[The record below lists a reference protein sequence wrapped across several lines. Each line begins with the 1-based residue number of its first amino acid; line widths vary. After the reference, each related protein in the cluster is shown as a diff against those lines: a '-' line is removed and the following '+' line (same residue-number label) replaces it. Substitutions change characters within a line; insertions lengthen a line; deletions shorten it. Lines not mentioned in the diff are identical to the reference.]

1 MDNLWIIYGQSM
13 DNIWE
18 KCPICPSEHYA
29 RQVSEM
35 LPTAVDAS
43 ADSSEIWAAPIVT
56 ADLLTIPRHLRRSKN
71 TGEGRFAT
79 WRETTIRYVEWWCL
93 CICIYMINYIY
104 IYIYIYMYSMRSI
117 GKNLRCSQ
125 AGIFGKTP
133 KKFCAPSRWP
143 NSWPWNTHQAGPHQN
158 PVLEILAEG
167 AILRI
172 LWFHLQ
178 VINQLAAL
186 TVKKRGQFDCYW
198 NVSLS

>member
-1 MDNLWIIYGQSM
+1 MDNLWIIYGQPM

-35 LPTAVDAS
+35 LRTP
-43 ADSSEIWAAPIVT
+43 
-56 ADLLTIPRHLRRSKN
+56 PRSGLRHSWPQ
-71 TGEGRFAT
+71 TFLPYHAT
-79 WRETTIRYVEWWCL
+79 WDDQKTPEKVASQHGGRPQSDMLNDGVCVYV
-93 CICIYMINYIY
+93 YIWL
-104 IYIYIYMYSMRSI
+104 ITYIYIYMYSMRSI

>member
-1 MDNLWIIYGQSM
+1 MDNLWIIFGKNVRYVRLNTMHDRSLKCCPLRWTHPRTPPRSGLRQS
-13 DNIWE
+13 W
-18 KCPICPSEHYA
+18 P
-29 RQVSEM
+29 QTF
-35 LPTAVDAS
+35 LPY
-43 ADSSEIWAAPIVT
+43 
-56 ADLLTIPRHLRRSKN
+56 H
-71 TGEGRFAT
+71 AT
-79 WRETTIRYVEWWCL
+79 WDDQKTPEKVASQHGGRPQSDMLNDGVCVYV
-93 CICIYMINYIY
+93 YIWL
-104 IYIYIYMYSMRSI
+104 IAYIYIYMYSMRSI